1 MTRYVI
7 YDARTNKE
15 IIGSAKIANAAKILE
30 KLNAKYGN
38 HYVIRKV
45 GK

>member
-7 YDARTNKE
+7 YNTKNDKE
-15 IIGSAKIANAAKILE
+15 VINSAKIENAVKILE
-30 KLNAKYGN
+30 KLIAKYGN
-38 HYVIRKV
+38 HFVIRKV